1 MNFSL
6 NSIFQSLVPKDKI
19 FIPLFVQASANVLEA
34 SRVLNVALHSDSVTR
49 LNAHRTIEMLESQG
63 DEFTHGILQEAASNF
78 VIPFDREDIQ
88 ALAVELDD
96 VIDFVHGTSKRI
108 ELYKIHQLHPA
119 MLEMSGYI
127 HESSKELNKIIQNLH
142 NLRYTEEMRQSLSI
156 IKDYRKKTDRVYRD
170 VIGKL
175 FKEEAE
181 ALEVLKLKEVLT
193 FMTGAARSL
202 VSTASVI
209 ENVLVKFS

>member
-1 MNFSL
+1 
-6 NSIFQSLVPKDKI
+6 
-19 FIPLFVQASANVLEA
+19 
-34 SRVLNVALHSDSVTR
+34 
-49 LNAHRTIEMLESQG
+49 
-63 DEFTHGILQEAASNF
+63 
-78 VIPFDREDIQ
+78 
-88 ALAVELDD
+88 LDD
-96 VIDFVHGTSKRI
+96 VIDFIHGTSKRI